1 VLKIMKPNLESS
13 IYRIRFSEQE
23 MAQARAFWR
32 PICRYLQRYVDP
44 QGVTLDL
51 GAGPCHFINNIA
63 SREKLA
69 LDINAE
75 NLRRYAAQNV
85 RCIEATGADL
95 TGIESA
101 SVDAVFAS
109 NVYEHFPSR
118 EDVARSLEEVCRVL
132 RPGGR
137 LIVLQPN
144 FAYCAKQYFDF
155 FDHRLIFTH
164 KGMAEGMTISGFQ
177 LEHAIA
183 RFLPYTSKSGLP
195 TAPWMVSMYLA
206 FPPVWRFLGGQMLL
220 VGVKPGPGGSTHGN

>member
-1 VLKIMKPNLESS
+1 MKPNLESS
-13 IYRIRFSEQE
+13 IYRLRFSEQDL
-23 MAQARAFWR
+23 AQARAIWR

-44 QGVTLDL
+44 QGTTLDL
-51 GAGPCHFINNIA
+51 GAGYCHFINNIV

-69 LDINAE
+69 LDLNGE
-75 NLRRYAAQNV
+75 NLRKYAAPDV

-95 TGIESA
+95 TAIASS
-101 SVDAVFAS
+101 SVDTVFAS

-118 EDVARSLEEVCRVL
+118 EDVARSSEEVYRVL

-137 LIVLQPN
+137 FIILQPN

-164 KGMAEGMTISGFQ
+164 KGMAEGLTISGFR
-177 LEHAIA
+177 LEKIIA

-195 TAPWMVSMYLA
+195 TAPWLVSMYLS
-206 FPPVWRFLGGQMLL
+206 FPPAWRILGGQMLL
-220 VGVKPGPGGSTHGN
+220 VGMKAGS